1 MDYNE
6 IGALK
11 PGWGVIWQGG
21 TADASIRAPPFSA
34 APLLFVSM
42 DRGADDRTWIDHATV
57 QAVLD
62 VQIDDSPDACLPDA
76 VLTDLAD
83 AIAAWLRGGG
93 NAYLK
98 CGAGASRAA
107 YIDVAVHCRAL
118 GISAEQAVA
127 RIRARRPATNP
138 NYGFLAQLHRLWP

>member
-1 MDYNE
+1 
-6 IGALK
+6 
-11 PGWGVIWQGG
+11 V
-21 TADASIRAPPFSA
+21 
-34 APLLFVSM
+34 
-42 DRGADDRTWIDHATV
+42 
-57 QAVLD
+57 
-62 VQIDDSPDACLPDA
+62 
-76 VLTDLAD
+76 
-83 AIAAWLRGGG
+83 
-93 NAYLK
+93 YLK

>member
-1 MDYNE
+1 VDYDE
-6 IGALK
+6 IGALR

-34 APLLFVSM
+34 APLLIVSM
-42 DRGADDRTWIDHATV
+42 DRGAADAAWIDHSTV

-76 VLTDLAD
+76 VLTGLAD
-83 AIAAWLRGGG
+83 AIAAWLAGGG
-93 NAYLK
+93 NVYLK

>member
-1 MDYNE
+1 VDYDE
-6 IGALK
+6 IGALR

-34 APLLFVSM
+34 APRSM
-42 DRGADDRTWIDHATV
+42 A
-57 QAVLD
+57 
-62 VQIDDSPDACLPDA
+62 
-76 VLTDLAD
+76 
-83 AIAAWLRGGG
+83 GGG
-93 NAYLK
+93 NVYLK